1 MATIRE
7 LTTNQVIVRKSSFGS
22 GLFLIFTHKYKKFDM
37 GYMAVK

>member
-7 LTTNQVIVRKSSFGS
+7 LTANQIIIRNSSFGS